1 MKRVCF
7 FKSSF
12 VIRALL
18 VSFSILPFWNFLYS
32 QSEGF
37 SLKTEIYQLKNGL
50 TIYLNEDSA
59 LPNIFGAVVVK
70 GGSKRDPADATGIA
84 HYFEHIM
91 FKGTDKIGTLDYVK
105 EKIYL
110 DSIAELYD
118 KLSSVTAAEDKNMIQ
133 KKINRLSIKSSEYA
147 IPNETEKILG
157 EMGCA
162 YLNAGT
168 SYDGIAYFNVLPSSQ
183 LQKWMMVY
191 SHRFINPVYRLFQ
204 SELEAVY
211 EEYNMYSDNRF
222 ATALEEYLSH
232 FFPDHPYGVPI
243 IGYPKDLKYP
253 SMSKMHEYF
262 ETYYVAN
269 NMALILSGNFN
280 IDEVKPM
287 IEKYFGQWRSGKI
300 PEAPDTWK
308 IEPFKGRVE
317 VNKKLT
323 PVKFGLRGYRSV
335 PQNHPDSPLL
345 DVIGMLLTNS
355 AQTGLMD
362 QLVIDNKLMAAQ
374 LIGDHRADAGGE
386 YILYIPKLIGQSLK
400 KAENLIEEKLN
411 KLKSGEFDNDLLEA
425 VKMEIIMGHKQN
437 FEDQFNRGYMM
448 IFSFMNEK
456 EWQDILDY
464 PETIKKVTKEDIVTI
479 AKKYFGDNY
488 LSFHSGSGLP
498 KKPETIKPPFEN
510 IPAKNTEEKSEFAK
524 MIAETKVASS
534 PPQFIEFGP
543 PGQKTK
549 DVLIDNI
556 TDLAHLYWVN
566 NNVNDVFNLKINYGI
581 GTYKMPILEPA
592 SEYISLVAPFSMT
605 FADYSKE
612 LQMLGGTLNVSA
624 SEDYLTVEIIG
635 PEPNIKPI
643 LKLIGRLLSNPSL
656 DDRKI
661 KNLYESYR
669 VVEKMNKKDP
679 ETLGYALYSYAVYG
693 KESEFLKGLS
703 AKEIKKLKAADLTYA
718 ILTALT
724 YEADFHYSG
733 TLDFEQ
739 VKENINIHLNP
750 KKIVNKSQSPV
761 KKNYVAYSEP
771 QVFFLEE
778 SSALQSKN
786 YMFIKGNTITE
797 KEKPL
802 LNAYY
807 EYLDGGMSSIIF
819 QEIREYRSLAYAT
832 GASLFIPFYKDEETS
847 LTSFV
852 GTQADKTQEAIQV
865 MHQIITS
872 QPEKSNRIDMVRS
885 SLTQSINSKKPP
897 FRQIS
902 YPVAGWIKQ
911 GYDEDP
917 RKKWVNVYETMSFD
931 DIIQTFNNQFY
942 KKPVITTIIGKKKRI
957 GSEWMKEFGKITEV
971 KKKDII
977 K

>member
-1 MKRVCF
+1 
-7 FKSSF
+7 
-12 VIRALL
+12 
-18 VSFSILPFWNFLYS
+18 
-32 QSEGF
+32 
-37 SLKTEIYQLKNGL
+37 
-50 TIYLNEDSA
+50 
-59 LPNIFGAVVVK
+59 
-70 GGSKRDPADATGIA
+70 
-84 HYFEHIM
+84 
-91 FKGTDKIGTLDYVK
+91 
-105 EKIYL
+105 
-110 DSIAELYD
+110 
-118 KLSSVTAAEDKNMIQ
+118 
-133 KKINRLSIKSSEYA
+133 
-147 IPNETEKILG
+147 
-157 EMGCA
+157 
-162 YLNAGT
+162 
-168 SYDGIAYFNVLPSSQ
+168 
-183 LQKWMMVY
+183 
-191 SHRFINPVYRLFQ
+191 
-204 SELEAVY
+204 
-211 EEYNMYSDNRF
+211 
-222 ATALEEYLSH
+222 
-232 FFPDHPYGVPI
+232 
-243 IGYPKDLKYP
+243 
-253 SMSKMHEYF
+253 
-262 ETYYVAN
+262 
-269 NMALILSGNFN
+269 
-280 IDEVKPM
+280 
-287 IEKYFGQWRSGKI
+287 
-300 PEAPDTWK
+300 
-308 IEPFKGRVE
+308 
-317 VNKKLT
+317 
-323 PVKFGLRGYRSV
+323 
-335 PQNHPDSPLL
+335 
-345 DVIGMLLTNS
+345 
-355 AQTGLMD
+355 
-362 QLVIDNKLMAAQ
+362 
-374 LIGDHRADAGGE
+374 
-386 YILYIPKLIGQSLK
+386 
-400 KAENLIEEKLN
+400 
-411 KLKSGEFDNDLLEA
+411 
-425 VKMEIIMGHKQN
+425 
-437 FEDQFNRGYMM
+437 
-448 IFSFMNEK
+448 
-456 EWQDILDY
+456 
-464 PETIKKVTKEDIVTI
+464 
-479 AKKYFGDNY
+479 
-488 LSFHSGSGLP
+488 
-498 KKPETIKPPFEN
+498 
-510 IPAKNTEEKSEFAK
+510 

-566 NNVNDVFNLKINYGI
+566 NSVNDVFNLKINYGI